1 MAYGSLAAGS
11 LYGLWLMAYGALAL
25 LALWLMGSSKLP
37 TLAL

>member
-11 LYGLWLMAYGALAL
+11 LYGLWRMAPLAL

-37 TLAL
+37 ALAL